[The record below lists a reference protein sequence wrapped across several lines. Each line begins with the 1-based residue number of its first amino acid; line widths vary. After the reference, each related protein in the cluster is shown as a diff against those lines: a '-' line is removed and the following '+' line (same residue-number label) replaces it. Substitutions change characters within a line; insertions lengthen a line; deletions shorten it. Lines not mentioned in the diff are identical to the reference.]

1 MNPSPPARAG
11 LILGFGV
18 IYLVWGTTYLAIRV
32 AVTGMPPFLLA
43 GVRFVA
49 AGAALY
55 LFLRLREGP
64 RPVAARWLDQS
75 LAGLCLVGGNAI
87 VCWAEQRV
95 PSGLSALVVGTAPF
109 FMVFFA
115 WLLPGGVR
123 PSRAVAAGLVLGGA
137 GLAILFGPGAFAPG
151 QRPPILSVAALLVS
165 SALWCL
171 GSVYSKHT
179 GAKTA
184 PVWAAAMQMLAGGAA
199 MLGGSVA
206 LDEAGRFRLAAM
218 TLNSWSAFLYL
229 TVAGSLVAFPT
240 YIWLLRHNSPARVAT
255 YAYVNPAVAV
265 MAGWLFLG
273 ETFPLRSLLAIPVL
287 LGGVAVITAAGA
299 GAERRRTAVAAA
311 QGQ

>member
-1 MNPSPPARAG
+1 
-11 LILGFGV
+11 
-18 IYLVWGTTYLAIRV
+18 
-32 AVTGMPPFLLA
+32 
-43 GVRFVA
+43 
-49 AGAALY
+49 
-55 LFLRLREGP
+55 
-64 RPVAARWLDQS
+64 
-75 LAGLCLVGGNAI
+75 
-87 VCWAEQRV
+87 
-95 PSGLSALVVGTAPF
+95 
-109 FMVFFA
+109 
-115 WLLPGGVR
+115 
-123 PSRAVAAGLVLGGA
+123 
-137 GLAILFGPGAFAPG
+137 
-151 QRPPILSVAALLVS
+151 
-165 SALWCL
+165 
-171 GSVYSKHT
+171 
-179 GAKTA
+179 
-184 PVWAAAMQMLAGGAA
+184 MQMLAGGAA